1 MRILAGLISFGRLVF
16 GVAFITQPTLME
28 RAWIGKQAR
37 LPGAQVLA
45 RAVGA
50 RDLAL
55 GLGGVQAVA
64 RNDGS
69 ARPWLAAAAICDV
82 VDFGATRAA
91 GRGIPEQART
101 GVLAI
106 AGVSAVLSAIAAAGS
121 GRPGHGG
128 DPEPAGGRGLTPGL
142 VEDLVESLARG
153 NVTEVKVILASVALA
168 LACYQL
174 VLIAVGYGKV
184 RPSLLEAEPASRAH
198 RAVGDTIAVVLVLV
212 ALMCISY
219 FGIEDDATLHAVAAS
234 ALLVV
239 LAVKVAIIRRW
250 HGLGRFLPALG
261 ISVFFLLALT
271 WLTSAGDFLADG

>member
-37 LPGAQVLA
+37 LPGARVLA

-55 GLGGVQAVA
+55 GLGGLQAVS

-106 AGVSAVLSAIAAAGS
+106 AGVSALLSAVAAAGS
-121 GRPGHGG
+121 GRPGHEEI
-128 DPEPAGGRGLTPGL
+128 PSQP
-142 VEDLVESLARG
+142 
-153 NVTEVKVILASVALA
+153 
-168 LACYQL
+168 
-174 VLIAVGYGKV
+174 VG
-184 RPSLLEAEPASRAH
+184 
-198 RAVGDTIAVVLVLV
+198 
-212 ALMCISY
+212 
-219 FGIEDDATLHAVAAS
+219 AAS
-234 ALLVV
+234 P
-239 LAVKVAIIRRW
+239 
-250 HGLGRFLPALG
+250 PA
-261 ISVFFLLALT
+261 
-271 WLTSAGDFLADG
+271 